1 MGLLTRPSRSGA
13 LSTAISISMNEASE
27 ASSTSTTATRIAVE
41 QFEAAVLKAA
51 ERAAAQAAEARA
63 LEEAV
68 EALRKQ

>member
-1 MGLLTRPSRSGA
+1 
-13 LSTAISISMNEASE
+13 MNEASE
-27 ASSTSTTATRIAVE
+27 ASSTTRIAVE

-51 ERAAAQAAEARA
+51 ERAAAQAADARA

>member
-1 MGLLTRPSRSGA
+1 
-13 LSTAISISMNEASE
+13 MNEASE

-51 ERAAAQAAEARA
+51 ERAAAQAAEVRA

-68 EALRKQ
+68 EALRQK